1 MGCTDSKPVAK
12 PSSKANKANKA
23 KEKAVKV
30 QTPSEQ
36 EAQEAQALPPRE
48 EGAPAEAAEVC
59 AEVAGTVA
67 ATAAEMAEPV
77 MDMELEAE
85 LPVIPEVHPGIKA
98 EPLED
103 SETTAEPKDEE
114 SPRLFGRL
122 KVEAAPE
129 LSQGPCLCTNLW

>member
-1 MGCTDSKPVAK
+1 MKL
-12 PSSKANKANKA
+12 
-23 KEKAVKV
+23 
-30 QTPSEQ
+30 QTPAEQ
-36 EAQEAQALPPRE
+36 TLAPQAETQAPQAEPPAQASLEILEQAVPKVE
-48 EGAPAEAAEVC
+48 DAAEEC
-59 AEVAGTVA
+59 AEVAGTIR
-67 ATAAEMAEPV
+67 TAVEAEPV

-98 EPLED
+98 ETLED